1 MAVLGQTVVD
11 SLGLMPGAA
20 LQQTIRIQ
28 GEPFTVV
35 GTLEYK
41 GVNSFRDMDDQIFIP
56 LTTMANRIVG
66 VNAVTGIALD
76 SISASARAAGQMD
89 AAQYQITNLLRLP
102 HKIVPPR
109 QDDFL
114 IRNQADLLSASNSV
128 AGIFTALLGGSAAI
142 SLVVGGIGIM
152 NIMLVSVTERTR
164 EIGIRR
170 AIGARSSDILL
181 QFMIEA
187 IVLSLCGGLLGV
199 GLGIVASL
207 LINLALGWKAGL
219 ALDALLASLLFC
231 LVIGVFFGAYPARK
245 AALLDPI
252 TALRNDKPMLRL
264 EKIGKTYRMVDLVIP
279 VLRGI
284 DLTILQGDY
293 IAIMGA
299 SGSGKST
306 LMNVLGCLEQ
316 PSEGHY
322 YFDACD
328 ITKIADDERTDLRN
342 YRIGFVFQQFNLLP
356 RLTALQNVMLPM
368 VYAGYARGERR
379 QRAQRMLVDVGLADR
394 MANLPSQ
401 LSGGQQQRVAIA
413 RALVN
418 QPDLLLA
425 DEPTGALDS
434 RTGAEVM
441 DLVSSLHQLGIT
453 IVLVTHD
460 SSVAARTQRI
470 IRLQDGRIIADG

>member
-1 MAVLGQTVVD
+1 MALHPAPLRSRSHRTLADLAETLSLAWESLLANRLRSILTMLGVIIGIAAVIAMVTIGRGAQLQTANQLKSLGSNLLFVQSGVATTSSPALLGAGSASTLIWDDAKAIASACESVADVAPVLNRRTQVVHAQLNTSTTVVGTTPEYVRVRDFLPLTGRFFNQIELLRSARVAVLGQTLVD
-11 SLGLMPGAA
+11 SLGLKPGAA

-41 GVNSFRDMDDQIFIP
+41 GVNSFRDMDDQVFIP

-76 SISASARAAGQMD
+76 SISASARSPGQMD
-89 AAQYQITNLLRLP
+89 AAQYQITNLLRLR
-102 HKIVPPR
+102 HRIVPPR

-199 GLGIVASL
+199 GLGIFASL
-207 LINLALGWKAGL
+207 GINLALGWKAGL
-219 ALDALLASLLFC
+219 ALDAVLASLLFC

-252 TALRNDKPMLRL
+252 RALRN
-264 EKIGKTYRMVDLVIP
+264 E
-279 VLRGI
+279 
-284 DLTILQGDY
+284 
-293 IAIMGA
+293 
-299 SGSGKST
+299 
-306 LMNVLGCLEQ
+306 
-316 PSEGHY
+316 
-322 YFDACD
+322 
-328 ITKIADDERTDLRN
+328 
-342 YRIGFVFQQFNLLP
+342 
-356 RLTALQNVMLPM
+356 
-368 VYAGYARGERR
+368 
-379 QRAQRMLVDVGLADR
+379 
-394 MANLPSQ
+394 
-401 LSGGQQQRVAIA
+401 
-413 RALVN
+413 
-418 QPDLLLA
+418 
-425 DEPTGALDS
+425 
-434 RTGAEVM
+434 
-441 DLVSSLHQLGIT
+441 
-453 IVLVTHD
+453 
-460 SSVAARTQRI
+460 
-470 IRLQDGRIIADG
+470 

>member
-1 MAVLGQTVVD
+1 MALHPAPLRSRSHRTIADLAETLPLAWESLLANRLRSILTMLGVIIGIAAVIAMVTIGRGAQLQTANQLKSLGSNLLFVQSGVATTSSPALLGAGSASTLIWDDAKAIASACESVADVAPVLNRRTQVVHAQLNTSTTVVGTTPEYVRVRDFLPLTGRFFNQIELLRSARVAVLGQTVVD
-11 SLGLMPGAA
+11 SLGLTPGAA

-41 GVNSFRDMDDQIFIP
+41 GVNSFRDMDDQVFIP

-89 AAQYQITNLLRLP
+89 AAQYQITNLLRLR
-102 HKIVPPR
+102 HRIVPPR

-199 GLGIVASL
+199 GLGIFASL
-207 LINLALGWKAGL
+207 GINLALGWKAGL
-219 ALDALLASLLFC
+219 AIDAVLASLLFC

-252 TALRNDKPMLRL
+252 TALRND
-264 EKIGKTYRMVDLVIP
+264 
-279 VLRGI
+279 
-284 DLTILQGDY
+284 
-293 IAIMGA
+293 
-299 SGSGKST
+299 
-306 LMNVLGCLEQ
+306 
-316 PSEGHY
+316 
-322 YFDACD
+322 
-328 ITKIADDERTDLRN
+328 
-342 YRIGFVFQQFNLLP
+342 
-356 RLTALQNVMLPM
+356 
-368 VYAGYARGERR
+368 
-379 QRAQRMLVDVGLADR
+379 
-394 MANLPSQ
+394 
-401 LSGGQQQRVAIA
+401 
-413 RALVN
+413 
-418 QPDLLLA
+418 
-425 DEPTGALDS
+425 
-434 RTGAEVM
+434 
-441 DLVSSLHQLGIT
+441 
-453 IVLVTHD
+453 
-460 SSVAARTQRI
+460 
-470 IRLQDGRIIADG
+470 

>member
-1 MAVLGQTVVD
+1 MALHTAPLRSRSHRTIADLAETLPLAWESLLANRLRSILTMLGVIIGIAAVIAMVSIGRGAQLQTANQLKSLGSNLLFVQSGVATTSSPALLGAGSATTLIWDDAKAIASACESVADVAPVLNRRTQLVHAQLNTSTTVVGTTPEYVRVRDFLPLTGRFFNQIELLRSARVAVLGQTVVD
-11 SLGLMPGAA
+11 SLGLMPGSA

-41 GVNSFRDMDDQIFIP
+41 GVNSFRDMDDQVFIP

-76 SISASARAAGQMD
+76 SISVSARAAGQMD
-89 AAQYQITNLLRLP
+89 AAQYQITNLLRLR
-102 HKIVPPR
+102 HRIVPPR

-252 TALRNDKPMLRL
+252 TALRND
-264 EKIGKTYRMVDLVIP
+264 
-279 VLRGI
+279 
-284 DLTILQGDY
+284 
-293 IAIMGA
+293 
-299 SGSGKST
+299 
-306 LMNVLGCLEQ
+306 
-316 PSEGHY
+316 
-322 YFDACD
+322 
-328 ITKIADDERTDLRN
+328 
-342 YRIGFVFQQFNLLP
+342 
-356 RLTALQNVMLPM
+356 
-368 VYAGYARGERR
+368 
-379 QRAQRMLVDVGLADR
+379 
-394 MANLPSQ
+394 
-401 LSGGQQQRVAIA
+401 
-413 RALVN
+413 
-418 QPDLLLA
+418 
-425 DEPTGALDS
+425 
-434 RTGAEVM
+434 
-441 DLVSSLHQLGIT
+441 
-453 IVLVTHD
+453 
-460 SSVAARTQRI
+460 
-470 IRLQDGRIIADG
+470 

>member
-1 MAVLGQTVVD
+1 MARHSAPLRSRSHRTIADLAETLPLAWESLLANRLRSILTMLGVIIGIAAVIAMVTIGRGAQLQTANQLKSLGSNLLFVQSGVATTSSPALLGAGSATTLIWDDAKAIASACESVADVAPVLNRRTQVVHAQLNTSTTVVGTTPEYVRVRDFLPLTGRFFNQIELLRSARVAVLGQTVVD
-11 SLGLMPGAA
+11 SLGLTPGAA

-41 GVNSFRDMDDQIFIP
+41 GVNSFRDMDDQVFIP

-66 VNAVTGIALD
+66 VNAVAGIALD
-76 SISASARAAGQMD
+76 SISASARGPEKMD
-89 AAQYQITNLLRLP
+89 AAQYQITNLLRLR
-102 HKIVPPR
+102 HRIVPPR

-199 GLGIVASL
+199 GLGIFASL
-207 LINLALGWKAGL
+207 GINLALGWKAGL
-219 ALDALLASLLFC
+219 AIDAVLASLLFC

-252 TALRNDKPMLRL
+252 TALRND
-264 EKIGKTYRMVDLVIP
+264 
-279 VLRGI
+279 
-284 DLTILQGDY
+284 
-293 IAIMGA
+293 
-299 SGSGKST
+299 
-306 LMNVLGCLEQ
+306 
-316 PSEGHY
+316 
-322 YFDACD
+322 
-328 ITKIADDERTDLRN
+328 
-342 YRIGFVFQQFNLLP
+342 
-356 RLTALQNVMLPM
+356 
-368 VYAGYARGERR
+368 
-379 QRAQRMLVDVGLADR
+379 
-394 MANLPSQ
+394 
-401 LSGGQQQRVAIA
+401 
-413 RALVN
+413 
-418 QPDLLLA
+418 
-425 DEPTGALDS
+425 
-434 RTGAEVM
+434 
-441 DLVSSLHQLGIT
+441 
-453 IVLVTHD
+453 
-460 SSVAARTQRI
+460 
-470 IRLQDGRIIADG
+470 

>member
-1 MAVLGQTVVD
+1 MALHTAPLRSRSHRTIADLAETLPLAWESLLANRLRSILTMLGVIIGIAAVIAMVSIGRGAQLQTANQLKSLGSNLLFVQSGVATTSSPALLGAGSATTLIWDDAKAIASACESVADVAPVLNRRTQVVHAQLNTSTTVVGTTPEYVRVRDFLPLTGRFFNQIELLRSARVAVLGQTVVD
-11 SLGLMPGAA
+11 SLGLMPGSA

-41 GVNSFRDMDDQIFIP
+41 GVNSFRDMDDQVFIP

-76 SISASARAAGQMD
+76 SISVSARAAGQMD
-89 AAQYQITNLLRLP
+89 AAQYQITNLLRLR
-102 HKIVPPR
+102 HRIVPPR

-252 TALRNDKPMLRL
+252 TALRND
-264 EKIGKTYRMVDLVIP
+264 
-279 VLRGI
+279 
-284 DLTILQGDY
+284 
-293 IAIMGA
+293 
-299 SGSGKST
+299 
-306 LMNVLGCLEQ
+306 
-316 PSEGHY
+316 
-322 YFDACD
+322 
-328 ITKIADDERTDLRN
+328 
-342 YRIGFVFQQFNLLP
+342 
-356 RLTALQNVMLPM
+356 
-368 VYAGYARGERR
+368 
-379 QRAQRMLVDVGLADR
+379 
-394 MANLPSQ
+394 
-401 LSGGQQQRVAIA
+401 
-413 RALVN
+413 
-418 QPDLLLA
+418 
-425 DEPTGALDS
+425 
-434 RTGAEVM
+434 
-441 DLVSSLHQLGIT
+441 
-453 IVLVTHD
+453 
-460 SSVAARTQRI
+460 
-470 IRLQDGRIIADG
+470 

>member
-1 MAVLGQTVVD
+1 MARHSAPLRSRSHRTIADLAETLPLAWESLLANRLRSILTMLGVIIGIAAVIAMVTIGRGAQLQTANQLKSLGSNLLFVQSGVATTSSPALLGAGSATTLIWDDAKAIASACESVADVAPVLNRRTQVVHAQLNTSTTVVGTTPEYVRVRDFLPLTGRFFNQIELLRSARVAVLGQTVVD
-11 SLGLMPGAA
+11 SLGLTPGAA

-41 GVNSFRDMDDQIFIP
+41 GVNSFRDMDDQVFIP

-66 VNAVTGIALD
+66 VNAVAGIALD
-76 SISASARAAGQMD
+76 SISASAQGPEKMD
-89 AAQYQITNLLRLP
+89 AAQYQITNLLRLR
-102 HKIVPPR
+102 HRIVPPR

-199 GLGIVASL
+199 GLGISASL
-207 LINLALGWKAGL
+207 GINLALGWKAGL
-219 ALDALLASLLFC
+219 AIDAVLASLLFC

-252 TALRNDKPMLRL
+252 TALRND
-264 EKIGKTYRMVDLVIP
+264 
-279 VLRGI
+279 
-284 DLTILQGDY
+284 
-293 IAIMGA
+293 
-299 SGSGKST
+299 
-306 LMNVLGCLEQ
+306 
-316 PSEGHY
+316 
-322 YFDACD
+322 
-328 ITKIADDERTDLRN
+328 
-342 YRIGFVFQQFNLLP
+342 
-356 RLTALQNVMLPM
+356 
-368 VYAGYARGERR
+368 
-379 QRAQRMLVDVGLADR
+379 
-394 MANLPSQ
+394 
-401 LSGGQQQRVAIA
+401 
-413 RALVN
+413 
-418 QPDLLLA
+418 
-425 DEPTGALDS
+425 
-434 RTGAEVM
+434 
-441 DLVSSLHQLGIT
+441 
-453 IVLVTHD
+453 
-460 SSVAARTQRI
+460 
-470 IRLQDGRIIADG
+470 